1 MLATLALAAM
11 PQRDRPARSMR
22 ADLQNGNG
30 AEQCRPSEG
39 SVTEGSY
46 AGLAA
51 HLGDFINELVGSG
64 LGMCACAK
72 CGTSS
77 LGNYM
82 YEVATGKAW
91 NYTGPPYVQSY
102 NSERWPSGT
111 WETHTDVQSV
121 AKSIAFV
128 REPVG
133 RLISAW
139 VDKIR
144 DNNKKGSRFYGCNLV
159 YAEGR
164 NRTLADPTYIDLD
177 TFAEMIK
184 NAHDAGNDELLN
196 EHMRPQ
202 NKYCFRQN
210 DVAAWSLVGEIGNET
225 MTNMLGQLLGSG
237 VEFPHQHATS
247 SSEVEVS
254 AQARADLEA
263 ATAEEANY
271 IAPYLSD
278 ASKDRLDAAQSSTG
292 ARLEERAG
300 APLAVSGADGAK
312 PSPWRL
318 ADDAHP
324 EGKWFYT
331 MPAEFDGM

>member
-1 MLATLALAAM
+1 VGH
-11 PQRDRPARSMR
+11 
-22 ADLQNGNG
+22 DLG
-30 AEQCRPSEG
+30 
-39 SVTEGSY
+39 V
-46 AGLAA
+46 
-51 HLGDFINELVGSG
+51 
-64 LGMCACAK
+64 CACAK
-72 CGTSS
+72 CGTTS
-77 LGNYM
+77 LGQYM
-82 YEVATGKAW
+82 YEAVTGEAW
-91 NYTGPPYVQSY
+91 KHTDSPWVQAY
-102 NSERWPSGT
+102 HGERWPSGT
-111 WETHTDVQSV
+111 WKDLTDVQLV

-139 VDKIR
+139 VDKIGG
-144 DNNKKGSRFYGCNLV
+144 DTGAASDSRKYVCNLV

-196 EHMRPQ
+196 LHFVPQ
-202 NKYCFRQN
+202 NKHCFRQS
-210 DVAAWSLVGEIGNET
+210 DAAAFSLVGEIGNET
-225 MTNMLGQLLGSG
+225 MTNMLGQLLGSD
-237 VEFPHQHATS
+237 VEFPHKHASS

-271 IAPYLSD
+271 LAPYLSD